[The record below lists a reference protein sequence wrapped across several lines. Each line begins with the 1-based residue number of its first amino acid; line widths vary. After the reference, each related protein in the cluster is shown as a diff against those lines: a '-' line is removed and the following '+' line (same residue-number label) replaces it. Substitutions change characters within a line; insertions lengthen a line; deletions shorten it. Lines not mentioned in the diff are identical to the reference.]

1 MYPLYAGNVIS
12 GDFGMD
18 DREMMREENA
28 FEVDI
33 IHGSSASTLLLEAEP
48 GPAHLPDKSTNLDYD
63 DFGDNNLE
71 NTDGGIL
78 SKFQFDLTCI
88 LFIWWCDTKPGICS
102 ILVDKILSNEDGGG
116 IFDDPPAITDSVMM
130 PQDHGDDDDDF
141 DAFSRK

>member
-1 MYPLYAGNVIS
+1 
-12 GDFGMD
+12 MD

-33 IHGSSASTLLLEAEP
+33 IHGSSASTLLLDAEP

-63 DFGDNNLE
+63 DFGDNDLE

-88 LFIWWCDTKPGICS
+88 LFIWCDTKPGVCS

>member
-78 SKFQFDLTCI
+78 SKIQFYLTCI
-88 LFIWWCDTKPGICS
+88 LFI
-102 ILVDKILSNEDGGG
+102 
-116 IFDDPPAITDSVMM
+116 
-130 PQDHGDDDDDF
+130 
-141 DAFSRK
+141 